1 MGWEGRGREGEDK
14 ESPLPI
20 AAREA
25 FVKREKRRG
34 MEGGGRRATGK
45 YTRPTSHHPLR
56 RPFAPRIGFRF
67 DVMPDTTRRLLVQR
81 LIFLLLVFV
90 FSKTALQRFPNI
102 LNISSRMTTQGRR
115 PSKADK
121 KTTERKKKGSIN
133 RRRRSRRQRTLRAG
147 HCGSGMPRFHPCRNL
162 SKISRSCGKTKGS
175 QTRNN
180 KQTGGKQERQIEKQ
194 KSSRIVQ

>member
-121 KTTERKKKGSIN
+121 KTTERKKK
-133 RRRRSRRQRTLRAG
+133 
-147 HCGSGMPRFHPCRNL
+147 RFN
-162 SKISRSCGKTKGS
+162 
-175 QTRNN
+175 
-180 KQTGGKQERQIEKQ
+180 
-194 KSSRIVQ
+194 KSSAALEATTYFESRALREWYATIPSLPKSLQDIPFLRENERKPNEK